1 MQRQKDVL
9 PAVTFLLRFTFH
21 TVFFKIFHSSY
32 KNLATN
38 KKLTQSLCFCKTTLE
53 TVLSFHL
60 GPPFILPASI
70 KLYIHPKEASSRSYA
85 EVFQTVKNLPAMQNT
100 QVQSLG
106 WEDPQE
112 KKMATHSSILAWR
125 LLMDRGFW
133 RATVHGVAKSW
144 TQMNH

>member
-21 TVFFKIFHSSY
+21 TVFFKIFHSSQ

-112 KKMATHSSILAWR
+112 KEVPTHSSILAWR
-125 LLMDRGFW
+125 IP
-133 RATVHGVAKSW
+133 W
-144 TQMNH
+144 TEEPSELQSVGSQRVRHD

>member
-21 TVFFKIFHSSY
+21 TVFFKIFHSSQ

-112 KKMATHSSILAWR
+112 KEVPTHSSILAWR
-125 LLMDRGFW
+125 IP
-133 RATVHGVAKSW
+133 W
-144 TQMNH
+144 TEEPSELQSVGSQRVGHD